1 MKTPIHHTHPD
12 IVRRLKRVEGHLR
25 SIISMI
31 EEKRGCLE
39 LAQQLYAVEKAV
51 ANAKRTLI
59 HDHID
64 HCLEQSVGSKRRAA
78 HEPLNE
84 FKALA
89 KFL

>member
-1 MKTPIHHTHPD
+1 MNAAPHHTHPD

-25 SIISMI
+25 SIIAMI
-31 EEKRGCLE
+31 EAQRDCLE

-64 HCLEQSVGSKRRAA
+64 HCLEQSMGLSTRGERASMA
-78 HEPLNE
+78 E

-89 KFL
+89 QFL